1 MKRTRRVKKNMDPDL
16 LNLDPNVFDINLNKK
31 QSIKDTGLCLV
42 VYFPIK
48 NGTRQEFKFP
58 YDVHPKKLV
67 EDVAVLFYW
76 YGVAVNSNTRKR
88 RFYFV
93 LEFLCFL
100 KEYSVKLDLH
110 IDTFLSVNK
119 LILHKYMLWLNGKQ
133 RVLNNGTIVNSSQK
147 ANATRFF
154 TVCGLVKAGI
164 EHKLEIVD
172 ENIEFPKV
180 IWKDSYIK
188 INKTKVISSSDV
200 GNIESACLREISS
213 SWKNYLHGK
222 KLTIDGL
229 SSIKPGDELNIELP
243 TKHELS
249 ESDDFYSAI
258 LYLKELKLTNSAWPS
273 SFSKLCS
280 LADLRFITLDCKY
293 GKLIEKV
300 LLRKDTVY
308 DYLLEENS
316 LVINPVRLNII
327 QRAIVFIKRNHS
339 GIIPKAKDRSDN
351 FKEFIIR
358 VSWVFNVQQNVL
370 KCVRECLYASTD
382 ILVPYVVYFCT
393 RGYWNADSILTIKR
407 DSIIDHP
414 LCGDSRILM
423 SMSKP
428 RSSSL
433 QIRSF
438 SKLDE
443 MPIHVLYNQVIELTD
458 CFRECAS
465 AIHKDLLF
473 IFQTRLGEITSY
485 VKADRMASASAAWQ
499 DSLSRFIKRNDLLK
513 FNLSNLRKTGG
524 EVTHKLTNGD
534 YKAVQTVLNHK
545 SISTTIASYKTP
557 DMAALDKFK
566 IATNQN
572 DFEKWIF
579 NDGNENTHDC
589 KDRFNSPYKAKGEEC
604 MQCIGC
610 YDCPNSTKVL
620 NEMDLAKIL
629 KLQNQLIQISNKINP
644 ERFEVFYKN
653 QLSFIN
659 INVLPKFPTEM
670 FKLAELLMLELPEI
684 PTFE

>member
-1 MKRTRRVKKNMDPDL
+1 MKRVRRVKKNIAEDL
-16 LNLDPNVFDINLNKK
+16 LNLDSNVFDINLNKG
-31 QSIKDTGLCLV
+31 QSIKDTGLELV

-48 NGTRQEFKFP
+48 NEARQEFEFP
-58 YDVHPKKLV
+58 YDTHSKKLV

-76 YGVAVNSNTRKR
+76 YGVSVNSNTRKR

-93 LEFLCFL
+93 LEFLLFL
-100 KEYSVKLDLH
+100 KEYSVKFEFH
-110 IDTFLSVNK
+110 IDSFLCVNK

-133 RVLNNGTIVNSSQK
+133 RTLNNGTTVNSSQK

-154 TVCGLVKAGI
+154 TVCGLVKAGV
-164 EHKLEIVD
+164 EHKLNIVD
-172 ENIEFPKV
+172 NNIELPKI
-180 IWKDSYIK
+180 IWKHSHIK
-188 INKTKVISSSDV
+188 INRTKVIPSSDV
-200 GNIESACLREISS
+200 GNIESACLREINS
-213 SWKNYLHGK
+213 SWKKYLHGK
-222 KLTIDGL
+222 KITIDGL
-229 SSIKPGDELNIELP
+229 SSIKPGDEFNIELP
-243 TKHELS
+243 TKYELS

-258 LYLKELKLTNSAWPS
+258 LYLKELKLTNSTWPS

-293 GKLIEKV
+293 GQLIEKI
-300 LLRKDTVY
+300 LLRKETVY

-316 LVINPVRLNII
+316 VVINPVRLNII
-327 QRAIVFIKRNHS
+327 QRVIVFIKRNHS

-358 VSWVFNVQQNVL
+358 VSWIFSVKQNVL
-370 KCVRECLYASTD
+370 KCVREYLYASTD
-382 ILVPYVVYFCT
+382 ILAPYVVYFCS

-407 DSIIDHP
+407 NSIIDHP

-458 CFRECAS
+458 CFRSCVS
-465 AIHKDLLF
+465 VLHKDLLF
-473 IFQTRLGEITSY
+473 VFQTRLGEITSY
-485 VKADRMASASAAWQ
+485 VKADRMACASDAWQ
-499 DSLSRFIKRNDLLK
+499 GSLTRFIKRNDLLK
-513 FNLSNLRKTGG
+513 FNLSNLRKAGG
-524 EVTHKLTNGD
+524 EVAHKLTNGD

-545 SISTTIASYKTP
+545 SISTTIDSYKTP

-572 DFEKWIF
+572 DFERWIL
-579 NDGNENTHDC
+579 NEDNKSIHNC

-604 MQCIGC
+604 LPCIGC
-610 YDCPNSTKVL
+610 YDCHNSTKVL
-620 NEMDLAKIL
+620 NEMDLAKVL
-629 KLQNQLIQISNKINP
+629 KLQSQLIKISKKINP
-644 ERFEVFYKN
+644 ERFEVFYKDK
-653 QLSFIN
+653 LSFIN
-659 INVLPKFPTEM
+659 TNILPKFPAEM
-670 FKLAELLMLELPEI
+670 FELAEFLMLELPELPI
-684 PTFE
+684 FE